1 MRRRRGLVVGFT
13 SVTALTAGLLWA
25 TPALAADT
33 VTVEN
38 VTNAELLPETEQGP
52 PPGWSWLGWDTSGG
66 TGVARVEVDD
76 SEPAHHDGS
85 LHVAT
90 PGAGDRVQVRQVV
103 PLNRTDG
110 PTLQALNAASVDL
123 RVLTGPA
130 PEIVVK
136 VDCNARSSSSPEA
149 AFTLTYAGTAPA
161 DATWHHVDL
170 VDGGTAMWWSD
181 RTMNADGTWAPAT
194 QLPTAGGLKGGPGS
208 PHSLSEYARVCTKS
222 LLRSYGIR
230 QGTQGAEA
238 YVDSLRVAARSTNFW
253 VPVLTR
259 VAGADRRATACEAA
273 KHQFTSSLEYD
284 SGGWQNPAAVRDH
297 PRAVVVVNQ
306 NGFADAVAAGP
317 LANALHGALLMS
329 NGRDIAPCMPAPGIE
344 RVDTVVLVGG
354 EAVLAP
360 SVEQAYRK
368 AGVTDVRRLG
378 GANRFETA
386 VKVAQAIDAL
396 RPSGTSQTVF
406 LASGTD
412 FPDALSAGAPAGRSG
427 GAVLLTA
434 GSRMAPATQAY
445 LQSRTG
451 ATVYAVGG
459 QAAAAADLPPSN
471 ELVGPNRYETA
482 TLVADRFF
490 PEPTSATFASGVLFP
505 DALSG
510 AAYGGH
516 VGLPV
521 LLVGPDGVPNAVLT
535 WMRAHRGTV
544 RGSVLLG
551 GPGAVNNLV
560 FESLWSRLAPPA

>member
-1 MRRRRGLVVGFT
+1 VVALT
-13 SVTALTAGLLWA
+13 SATALTAGLLWA
-25 TPALAADT
+25 TPALAADS

-38 VTNAELLPETEQGP
+38 VTNAELLPETEEGP

-76 SEPAHHDGS
+76 SEPVHHDGS

-90 PGAGDRVQVRQVV
+90 PGAGDQVQVRQVV

-110 PTLQALNAASVDL
+110 PTLQALGAASVDL

-130 PEIVVK
+130 PEIVIK
-136 VDCNARSSSSPEA
+136 VDCNARASSSPEA
-149 AFTLTYAGTAPA
+149 AFTLTYAGTVAA
-161 DATWHHVDL
+161 DGTWHHVDL
-170 VDGGTAMWWSD
+170 ADGGQAMWWSD
-181 RTMNADGTWAPAT
+181 VTMNADGTWAPAS

-208 PHSLSEYARVCTKS
+208 PHTLAEYAGVCGNS

-230 QGTQGAEA
+230 QATQGAEA
-238 YVDSLRVAARSTNFW
+238 YVDSLRIAARSTNFW

-259 VAGADRRATACEAA
+259 VAGADRAATACETA
-273 KHQFTSSLEYD
+273 KHQFTNSLEYD
-284 SGGWQNPAAVRDH
+284 AGGWQNPAAVRDR
-297 PRAVVVVNQ
+297 PKAVVVVNQ
-306 NGFADAVAAGP
+306 DGFADAVTAGP

-354 EAVLAP
+354 EGVLAP
-360 SVEQAYRK
+360 SVEQAYRN
-368 AGVTDVRRLG
+368 AGITDVRRVG
-378 GANRFETA
+378 GADRFETA

-396 RPSGTSQTVF
+396 RPPSTSQTLF

-412 FPDALSAGAPAGRSG
+412 FPDALSAGAPAGRSS

-445 LQSRTG
+445 LQSHAG

-459 QAAAAADLPPSN
+459 QAAAATDLPAAN

-482 TLVADRFF
+482 TIVADRFF
-490 PEPTSATFASGVLFP
+490 PEPTSAAFASGVRFP

-516 VGLPV
+516 LGLPV
-521 LLVGPDGVPNAVLT
+521 LLVGPDGVPNSVLA
-535 WMRAHRGTV
+535 WMRAHRSTV

-551 GPGAVNNLV
+551 GPGAVNSLV
-560 FESLWSRLAPPA
+560 FEILQARLAPPA